1 MSRLLGFDNLH
12 PGEMPATR
20 FWPGRRTR
28 RQGRSEDVDF
38 STRRSAKASTA
49 AHEVDVEDRSPAAW
63 MEPCAA
69 LKVAGRR
76 PTSVRRVRLWRVRVR
91 W

>member
-1 MSRLLGFDNLH
+1 MGESGAP

-20 FWPGRRTR
+20 FWPGQRTR
-28 RQGRSEDVDF
+28 RQGRGEDVDF
-38 STRRSAKASTA
+38 STRRSATASAA
-49 AHEVDVEDRSPAAW
+49 AHEVDVVDRSPAAW

-76 PTSVRRVRLWRVRVR
+76 PASVRRVRLWRVRVR